1 LLLLLT
7 MLRRRVDASPARAIH
22 WAALAPAYAIGSLGI
37 YWCLDRMAGA
47 F

>member
-1 LLLLLT
+1 
-7 MLRRRVDASPARAIH
+7 MLGRLVDASSQRAIR

-37 YWCLDRMAGA
+37 YWCLDRVAGA